1 MLWFL
6 FKEMRGK
13 KVYWRCLRDIFY
25 LYLDFII
32 ISTILTRTNY
42 KKRIFCCFSFI
53 YVFSLFKLFWE
64 NLSSFLT
71 FFYTK
76 PISLYLAT
84 THSHVWKIRMTFLWR
99 WNNETKNVDIDILS
113 TIRVCRISYCCS
125 NKKSYVSFR
134 PI

>member
-1 MLWFL
+1 MF
-6 FKEMRGK
+6 G
-13 KVYWRCLRDIFY
+13 FY
-25 LYLDFII
+25 LKKWEKKKFAEDAWEIFSTFIWISLSYQQFLQEQI
-32 ISTILTRTNY
+32 I